1 MSCQDQLIEFV
12 SNSLSKKNRCVTD
25 FGSNEFGMLRWLNN
39 SPNNVII
46 EFGNRII
53 CFSRIRFVPNG
64 LERLVYIDSKP
75 RRIYKM
81 SDELFK
87 TFIIDTSAYD
97 QLLDDDYK
105 FFKFSFDSDGVLN
118 VCGYTLNEYEI
129 EGISQTLDRLG
140 LLEERYEKLVR
151 ES

>member
-1 MSCQDQLIEFV
+1 MSCKQQLTEFV
-12 SNSLSKKNRCVTD
+12 SDGISKKNRCVTD
-25 FGSNEFGMLRWLNN
+25 FGSNEFAMLRWLGN

-46 EFGNRII
+46 EFGNKII

-75 RRIYKM
+75 RRVYKM

-87 TFIIDTSAYD
+87 TFVIDTSAYD
-97 QLLDDDYK
+97 VLLNDDYK
-105 FFKFSFDSDGVLN
+105 FFKFSFDSDGVLD

-129 EGISQTLDRLG
+129 EDISQKLDKLGFIEEEFKRLE
-140 LLEERYEKLVR
+140 L
-151 ES
+151 S